1 MYNKKDS
8 EQVGMTDQG
17 KLMRNYNVAANFSL
31 RRMNAGAR
39 PGDLTLQKTGGH
51 ASRKACGYY
60 TLYAIISEHSSI
72 KPDIIMLSTTRNLK
86 IYF

>member
-39 PGDLTLQKTGGH
+39 PGDPT
-51 ASRKACGYY
+51 SRKACGYY
-60 TLYAIISEHSSI
+60 TLIAIISKHSSI

>member
-39 PGDLTLQKTGGH
+39 PGDPT
-51 ASRKACGYY
+51 SRKACGYY
-60 TLYAIISEHSSI
+60 TLHPNRYLLIAMRYFPIHLQLFPNVCFPFII
-72 KPDIIMLSTTRNLK
+72 KQLS
-86 IYF
+86 